1 MGGSFCLA
9 GAFGLPSAFQA
20 GRVGGFTAALQRFG
34 IGRLAAVLGVAA
46 GVAAVLVA
54 LMLRVGQ
61 SPDALLYSGLDLKEA
76 SEVTSALD
84 QAGIKYASRGDGSTI
99 MVNRDDVGTARM
111 SIASKGLV
119 TSGSVGYELF
129 DNQSVLGQT
138 EFQQNLNEKRALEG
152 ELARTI
158 LGYQGIST
166 AKVLIAL
173 PRREMF
179 ASEAG
184 EPTAAVVV
192 GVGARGLTG
201 DQVEAIRSVVASA
214 VPGLKPTRV
223 TVSDTSN
230 RTLASGS
237 DETGF
242 SASTARDAQAQTESQ
257 LQARIKDIVEGV
269 VGAGNARVQVTAEID
284 RARSTTQ
291 EQRFDPDG
299 QVVRS
304 TSTNGSESTD
314 TSGDPA
320 GGATA
325 TNNIPGGAP
334 PVATPA
340 GASEKASTETTNY
353 EISNTSTTTVK
364 EAGDVKK
371 LAVAVAIDGVWT
383 PAADGKGEPTYAAR
397 PAADIQK
404 IDALVKAAIGFNAE
418 RGDLV
423 TVEQAR
429 FSRDASALGGTEA
442 KSSMFDFGKNDIM
455 RGVEL
460 LVLLVTG
467 LLLIFFVLRPLLKTA
482 QGSGGVPAMAGV
494 GAGGVPVTMLETSEV
509 GGIAGQLTGPGGEI
523 DQRLDIARVQGQVKA
538 SSVRRVADFVDKH
551 PDESASI
558 LRNWVHEG

>member
-1 MGGSFCLA
+1 M
-9 GAFGLPSAFQA
+9 
-20 GRVGGFTAALQRFG
+20 GGFTAALQKFG

-46 GVAAVLVA
+46 GVTAVLVA

-84 QAGIKYASRGDGSTI
+84 QAGIKYATRGDGSTI

-111 SIASKGLV
+111 SLASKGLV

-179 ASEAG
+179 ASAAG

-192 GVGARGLTG
+192 GVGARGLSG
-201 DQVEAIRSVVASA
+201 DQVEAIRNVVASA
-214 VPGLKPTRV
+214 VPGMKPTRV

-230 RTLASGS
+230 RTLAAGS
-237 DETGF
+237 DDTGF
-242 SASTARDAQAQTESQ
+242 SSASARDAQAQTESQ

-291 EQRFDPDG
+291 EQRYDPDG

-304 TSTNGSESTD
+304 TSTNGSESLD

-353 EISNTSTTTVK
+353 EISNTTTTTVK

-371 LAVAVAIDGVWT
+371 LAVAVAVDGVWT

-404 IDALVKAAIGFNAE
+404 IDALVKAAIGFNVE

-467 LLLIFFVLRPLLKTA
+467 LLLIFFVLRPLLKAA
-482 QGSGGVPAMAGV
+482 QGQGGAAAAV
-494 GAGGVPVTMLETSEV
+494 GPNGVPVTMLQTTEV
-509 GGIAGQLTGPGGEI
+509 GGMAGQLAGPGDME
-523 DQRLDIARVQGQVKA
+523 QRLDIARVQGQVKA
-538 SSVRRVADFVDKH
+538 SSIKKVADFVGSH

-558 LRNWVHEG
+558 VRNWVHEG